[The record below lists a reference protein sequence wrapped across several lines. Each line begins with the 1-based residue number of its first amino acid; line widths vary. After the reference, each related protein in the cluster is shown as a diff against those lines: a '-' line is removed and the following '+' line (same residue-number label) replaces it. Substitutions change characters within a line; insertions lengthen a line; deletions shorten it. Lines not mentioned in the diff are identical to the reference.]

1 MNAKLFL
8 IATPIGN
15 LSDISFRA
23 IETLK
28 SVDLLCCED
37 KRVTAK
43 LLNYYEISVPMR
55 VYHDHNKERQTPKII
70 AELQSGKTV
79 GLVTDAGM
87 PGISDPAFYL
97 VRAAISENIEIIT
110 IPGASAGITALV
122 ASGLP
127 TDRFVFEGFLPRKK
141 GRQTRLK
148 NLADEERTII
158 FYESPHR
165 IERLLGEILEF
176 LGDKQVVIARELT
189 KIHESFYRGTANEL
203 KNNLHSITK
212 KGEFVV
218 MVGKG
223 KSEKA

>member
-1 MNAKLFL
+1 LLFL

-23 IETLK
+23 IDTLK
-28 SVDLLCCED
+28 SVDLLACED

-43 LLNYYEISVPMR
+43 LLNRYEISVPMLA
-55 VYHDHNKERQTPKII
+55 YHDHNKERQTPKII
-70 AELQSGKTV
+70 AKLQSGESV

-97 VRAAISENIEIIT
+97 VRAAIAENIEIVP
-110 IPGASAGITALV
+110 IPGASAGITALI

-141 GRQTRLK
+141 GRQTKLK
-148 NLADEERTII
+148 NLANEERTII

-165 IERLLGEILEF
+165 IERLLNEILEF
-176 LGDKQVVIARELT
+176 LGDRKVVIARELT
-189 KIHESFYRGTANEL
+189 KIHESFYRDTASEL
-203 KNNLHSITK
+203 KNRLDDIPK

-218 MVGKG
+218 MVGK
-223 KSEKA
+223 E